1 MSVVDYDFTAIGT
14 DGFERLAQR
23 LAMTALGN
31 HVKPTGVGGD
41 GGRDC
46 TFDGPVDYAGR
57 TGRWDGYGVIQIKHR
72 ARDVDTSENRT
83 WVKNQITKEISRWIP
98 KDGQKL
104 NRRLRRPTYYLF
116 MTNATLSPDG
126 QDTCLDHLRE
136 LCEEAGILDC
146 DLWSRAEVSRLL
158 DDAPSIRQTYL
169 HIILPGDI
177 VAALQAT
184 GSQPQADLA
193 THLTVS
199 ALRELGER
207 QWARLSDSGIQSEER
222 LRLSTVAVDLACS
235 REGTEHP
242 QPTLRTAL
250 ILGDQDLRPS
260 EEARFK
266 GILLT
271 GGPGQGKSTV
281 AQLLCQIYRTS
292 FVQES
297 SALLPKQRDLLL
309 ATTGAISRMNLEPPI
324 RRRWPV
330 YVDLSKFGD
339 AVAAD
344 SSRSL
349 LSFIAS
355 QTSVQGRSIYEP
367 DLIRWRS
374 TWPWAVVL
382 DGLDEVAHPA
392 IREQVAA
399 AIEEFISDCRASNAN
414 VLFFATTRPQGYHG
428 ELAGLDLDELTLD
441 PLSPTEAL
449 EYGSLL
455 ANTRYDDDRLSRER
469 IVARLK
475 EASESPV
482 TSRLM
487 STPLQ
492 VTIMSTL
499 LERATRVP
507 DTRHALFDAY
517 YAAIYSREQVK
528 ASSLGRILTKYRAV
542 VDFAHEQVALY
553 LHVQAQNPGSAES
566 LLDSSKLA
574 QLIEYRLLLDEH
586 DDHDARRLAREIIT
600 ATRNRVVLLVGKRG
614 DLLGYEVRPI
624 QEYFAARA
632 LTSGSETEII
642 SKVEKLIPVSHWR
655 NTLLLAFGRLES
667 HSNPRVPDNLLSL
680 CVQADSVT
688 PLALEVGP
696 GRRLAQFLLADSF
709 ATNVPRLRRA
719 LLKHALESLDHW
731 PDATAPELR
740 KVLGAEMEA
749 DRTSQ
754 DFVKQALAQAADGSV
769 AARASAFAVLAR
781 WTSERGVRGTVANSI
796 RTQLRISVPDR
807 ELDHRVTNAGESLR
821 RMISADGLTS
831 SDTAL
836 LENILRRFERW
847 GYQREVPLGRTG
859 SEHQLLLYAGS
870 ALPDELLASGEVTAR
885 VLGAIR
891 TMPEGDA
898 DLAIILREQLIA
910 LLEEQPADASDLL
923 ANEVLTVLD
932 R

>member
-1 MSVVDYDFTAIGT
+1 
-14 DGFERLAQR
+14 
-23 LAMTALGN
+23 MTVLGN

-46 TFDGPVDYAGR
+46 SFDGPVDYAGPS
-57 TGRWDGYGVIQIKHR
+57 GPWEGYGVIQIKHR
-72 ARDVDTSENRT
+72 ARDVDSTENRT
-83 WVKNQITKEISRWIP
+83 WVKNQITKELSRWIP
-98 KDGQKL
+98 KSGKKL

-116 MTNATLSPDG
+116 VTNATLSPDG
-126 QDTCLDHLRE
+126 QDICLAHLRE
-136 LCEEAGILDC
+136 LCQEAGILDC

-158 DDAPSIRQTYL
+158 DDAPGIRQTYL

-177 VAALQAT
+177 VAALRAT
-184 GSQPQADLA
+184 GSDQQAEVA
-193 THLTVS
+193 NHLTVG

-222 LRLSTVAVDLACS
+222 LRLSTVAVDLSCS
-235 REGTEHP
+235 REGVEHSL
-242 QPTLRTAL
+242 PTLHTAL

-260 EEARFK
+260 EDARFK

-281 AQLLCQIYRTS
+281 AQLLCQIYRAS
-292 FVQES
+292 FVEES
-297 SALLPKQRDLLL
+297 AALLPKQRDLLS
-309 ATTGAISRMNLEPPI
+309 ATTGAISRMNLVPPV

-330 YVDLSKFGD
+330 YIDLSKFGD

-344 SSRSL
+344 RNRSL

-355 QTSVQGRSIYEP
+355 QTTVQGRSMHEP
-367 DLIRWRS
+367 DLIKWRS
-374 TWPWAVVL
+374 AWPWAVVL
-382 DGLDEVAHPA
+382 DGLDEVAHPM

-428 ELAGLDLDELTLD
+428 ELAGLDLDELILD
-441 PLSPTEAL
+441 SLSPNEAL
-449 EYGSLL
+449 DYGSLL
-455 ANTRYDDDRLSRER
+455 ANTRYDDDTLARER
-469 IVARLK
+469 IVTRLR

-553 LHVQAQNPGSAES
+553 LHVQAQNPGNAES

-586 DDHDARRLAREIIT
+586 DDQDARRLAREIIT
-600 ATRNRVVLLVGKRG
+600 ATRNRVVLLVGKHG

-632 LTSGSETEII
+632 LTSGSEAEII
-642 SKVEKLIPVSHWR
+642 SRIEKLIPVSHWR
-655 NTLLLAFGRLES
+655 NTLLLAFGRLEN
-667 HSNPRVPDNLLSL
+667 HSNPRVSDNLLSL

-688 PLALEVGP
+688 PLAQEVGP
-696 GRRLAQFLLADSF
+696 GRRLALFLLADSF

-740 KVLGAEMEA
+740 KTLGAEMEA

-754 DFVKQALAQAADGSV
+754 DFVKQALTRAADGSV

-781 WTSERGVRGTVANSI
+781 WTNERGIRGTVANFI
-796 RTQLRISVPDR
+796 RTQLKISLPEP
-807 ELDHRVTNAGESLR
+807 ELDLQVTNAGESLR
-821 RMISADGLTS
+821 SNISAEGLS
-831 SDTAL
+831 NSDRAL
-836 LENILRRFERW
+836 LENILLRFERW
-847 GYQREVPLGRTG
+847 GYQREVPLGRTR
-859 SEHQLLLYAGS
+859 SEHQHLVYAGS
-870 ALPDELLASGEVTAR
+870 ALPGELLSSGEVTAR
-885 VLGAIR
+885 VLGAVR

-923 ANEVLTVLD
+923 ADEIITLLSK
-932 R
+932 